1 MVVCTATMPPETR
14 QVPAMKKEHSELLE
28 NPANSEPSDP
38 GDKGEVI
45 VDEDREEGEIVD
57 DLELIISSEDEE
69 FKLRARIQQLEENN
83 KDVERM
89 DMLSANLAHQYNYQ
103 KPGLRLPSQQQKS
116 PVYILSDVSSQS
128 DDEFEAQRKY
138 RKHKVRRLEL
148 GKRHNPALSSDYRRN
163 PFVRRHKHTSPPP
176 PVTTQR
182 RRQDYHHHPPPN
194 HHQRRHQQ
202 HHELED
208 SLDSDGELGEYD
220 INGDNEDDE
229 IDLHRLRLSRNKL
242 RVALAREEREE
253 FVSHYKNSLRERLQY
268 RVPKSPSPKQEVPQS
283 EDPAELKL
291 RLIAL
296 KSAIL
301 KKHLARKKRDAER
314 AYSPTDMINRVHPAI
329 SNDDDIDDF
338 MEISPAAS
346 PDRVQSPPRYPID
359 YAVDTKPVDMELA
372 ETDSDD
378 QQKEVWNSWSNNWNS
393 IDNAGG
399 SWRCFLPNN
408 LPPVSVP
415 IVIDED
421 DEVDI
426 NTDDRTRRENMVYD
440 DDEVPPPPPPFHIP
454 QMHLED
460 EDARDAMHLVD
471 QHSNHSYNSE
481 LQTVSMENSQTI
493 MKTFDQSQANSSDD
507 EAGALRAILLSNL
520 RANRPPPP
528 PPRTPHPVDC
538 DPNSAP
544 APVHVP
550 EPIAVP
556 VLSHVPAPVPDSVP
570 SLVPGPVAQ
579 LKDESTQDNDSDDPE
594 ELRLL
599 LLSSIASKKRT
610 NDPKS
615 KSGLSPEILKNA
627 VKRFQPSEL
636 PIKDEQS
643 QDQQSALVE
652 NNVLEAGKE
661 IINEVVAEP
670 IALETAPI
678 NEESLEL
685 PQPVAKLKVQERKQT
700 SPSTKIIKIVKPNK
714 VINKKTTTKR
724 KLLGNEGSGLSIKRP
739 TALMIKEPSAPLRGQ
754 EVIASSTRLITTV
767 DPASIKV
774 NKLIISLAEESA
786 ASDDDLELSSCFAY
800 TNADIASPL
809 SLAMGSLS
817 GSTTRSNT
825 PISEIAETAP
835 NANNNLRRTVI
846 NEYFEKKID
855 DFLKQA
861 RSKAPT
867 TNSPE
872 AATEKSS
879 EKPQVE
885 EKPPA
890 IATSSKIQTP
900 PKTTPVAVRH
910 LPVASQKE
918 YLRLVERMQML
929 EQKKV
934 RAAKAAA
941 PVAKS
946 KEPTVDKPSSQS
958 KSGPNTANIVKNPA
972 KEVLASTTSSTMTK
986 AKATSAVQKPQVKAA
1001 DLKSPK
1007 TKAKQNQM
1015 SKESRLKAFE
1025 NSFVKIGGSMLV
1037 NLDKSLQMVE
1047 EAKKSKAIRLRCSH
1061 RLKELY
1067 AEMQTVRQ
1075 AVKQEELKLARIQ
1088 SEIQASHEIIISLKQ
1103 KRHKLHAAAMD
1114 LGRGLR
1120 GDDYR
1125 YYHHQPQQQPERR
1138 GKSGTKRLQKPNQ
1151 RLENGRSSM
1160 LLTICYS
1167 YRLIDEEKAAIT
1179 TKSTQLTKEIR
1190 LYNSIV
1196 NYADLKKLTDAEI
1209 SEANT
1214 VMHKESKIVQ
1224 QEESRENVESNS
1236 QETAALQPFADP
1248 QIKKQSQAETEPAIG
1263 KEPETETDP
1272 PDDQAQERIVE
1283 VAVKTTAPY
1292 TVSIMRELRE
1302 EKSDEHRGD
1311 NYLSAYQ
1318 TPMCRNYNSQLDVHA
1333 TICPFD
1339 LMGRCEDADCSYLH
1353 LARPDSQN
1361 ELPKTNPLSISYK

>member
-1 MVVCTATMPPETR
+1 MVVCTATMPPEIR
-14 QVPAMKKEHSELLE
+14 QVPAIKKEHSELLE
-28 NPANSEPSDP
+28 NPANSKPCDP
-38 GDKGEVI
+38 DETVEEGDVE
-45 VDEDREEGEIVD
+45 EDREEGEIVD
-57 DLELIISSEDEE
+57 EFEVIISSEDDE

-89 DMLSANLAHQYNYQ
+89 DLLSANLAHQYNYP
-103 KPGLRLPSQQQKS
+103 KPGPRLPPQQQKS
-116 PVYILSDVSSQS
+116 SVYILSDVSTQS
-128 DDEFEAQRKY
+128 EDEFEAQRKY

-148 GKRHNPALSSDYRRN
+148 GKRHNNSLSSDFRRN
-163 PFVRRHKHTSPPP
+163 PYVRRHKRCSPPP
-176 PVTTQR
+176 PVITQR
-182 RRQDYHHHPPPN
+182 RRQDYHHNQPPN
-194 HHQRRHQQ
+194 RYQRRHQQ
-202 HHELED
+202 HYELEN
-208 SLDSDGELGEYD
+208 SLESDGELGEYD
-220 INGDNEDDE
+220 IACDNDDDE
-229 IDLHRLRLSRNKL
+229 LDMQKLRLSRDKL

-268 RVPKSPSPKQEVPQS
+268 RVNKSPSPKHSKEYQQEEEELPLPPIQILSDGGEDEPHEQNVPQR

-314 AYSPTDMINRVHPAI
+314 AYSPTDMINRVHPVI
-329 SNDDDIDDF
+329 SNDDDIDDL

-346 PDRVQSPPRYPID
+346 PDRVQSPPRYSTD
-359 YAVDTKPVDMELA
+359 YAVDTKPVDMDLA

-378 QQKEVWNSWSNNWNS
+378 QQKEIWNSWSNNWNS

-421 DEVDI
+421 DEVDL
-426 NTDDRTRRENMVYD
+426 NTDNRIMRENIVYD

-454 QMHLED
+454 KIHLED

-471 QHSNHSYNSE
+471 QHSNHSYSSE
-481 LQTVSMENSQTI
+481 LQTVSMENSQTHI
-493 MKTFDQSQANSSDD
+493 NPLDQFQPNSSDD

-528 PPRTPHPVDC
+528 PPRTPPPVDC
-538 DPNSAP
+538 EFKTAP
-544 APVHVP
+544 DQVHVP

-556 VLSHVPAPVPDSVP
+556 VLAPVPVAAPVP
-570 SLVPGPVAQ
+570 SFVPGPVTQ
-579 LKDESTQDNDSDDPE
+579 LKEDSTQDNDSDDPE

-599 LLSSIASKKRT
+599 LLSSIATKKGT
-610 NDPKS
+610 NPKS
-615 KSGLSPEILKNA
+615 DLRPEILKNA
-627 VKRFQPSEL
+627 LKRFQPSEL
-636 PIKDEQS
+636 AIKDERP
-643 QDQQSALVE
+643 QDQHSILDE
-652 NNVLEAGKE
+652 SNVLKAEKE
-661 IINEVVAEP
+661 IENETAVDAV
-670 IALETAPI
+670 ALETAPI
-678 NEESLEL
+678 NVESLEV
-685 PQPVAKLKVQERKQT
+685 PQPRVKLEVQEHKPSF
-700 SPSTKIIKIVKPNK
+700 SPTKIIKIVKPNK

-724 KLLGNEGSGLSIKRP
+724 KLTAIENSGLSMKRP
-739 TALMIKEPSAPLRGQ
+739 NVLMIKEPSAPLRSQ

-774 NKLIISLAEESA
+774 NKMIISLAEESP

-800 TNADIASPL
+800 GNTDIASPL
-809 SLAMGSLS
+809 SLAMGSFS

-825 PISEIAETAP
+825 PISEIAETVP
-835 NANNNLRRTVI
+835 NVNINLRRTLI
-846 NEYFEKKID
+846 NDYFEKKID

-861 RSKAPT
+861 RSNAPT

-872 AATEKSS
+872 AATEKTS
-879 EKPQVE
+879 EKPQVK
-885 EKPPA
+885 EKPPKSV
-890 IATSSKIQTP
+890 TSPKTQPP

-934 RAAKAAA
+934 RAAKTAA

-946 KEPTVDKPSSQS
+946 KAPTVDKPTPKNNSSPS
-958 KSGPNTANIVKNPA
+958 TANIVNNPA
-972 KEVLASTTSSTMTK
+972 KEVLGSKKMTN
-986 AKATSAVQKPQVKAA
+986 AKATSAVQKPQVKTVT
-1001 DLKSPK
+1001 LKSAK
-1007 TKAKQNQM
+1007 TKPMQNHQI

-1025 NSFVKIGGSMLV
+1025 TSFVKIGGSMLV

-1047 EAKKSKAIRLRCSH
+1047 EAKKSKAIRLRCSQ

-1067 AEMQTVRQ
+1067 AEMQTLRQ
-1075 AVKQEELKLARIQ
+1075 AVKQEELKLSKIQ
-1088 SEIQASHEIIISLKQ
+1088 PEIQASHEIIISLKQ

-1125 YYHHQPQQQPERR
+1125 
-1138 GKSGTKRLQKPNQ
+1138 
-1151 RLENGRSSM
+1151 
-1160 LLTICYS
+1160 
-1167 YRLIDEEKAAIT
+1167 LIDEGKAAIT

-1196 NYADLKKLTDAEI
+1196 NYADLVKLSDAEI
-1209 SEANT
+1209 SQPNA
-1214 VMHKESKIVQ
+1214 VMPTESKTVQ
-1224 QEESRENVESNS
+1224 HEESRENFESNS
-1236 QETAALQPFADP
+1236 QKSAALQPTEPLTDP
-1248 QIKKQSQAETEPAIG
+1248 QIKNQSETTETDPAIG
-1263 KEPETETDP
+1263 KQLETETDP
-1272 PDDQAQERIVE
+1272 PDDQAQEKTVE
-1283 VAVKTTAPY
+1283 VAVTTTAPY

-1302 EKSDEHRGD
+1302 EKSDEHHRES
-1311 NYLSAYQ
+1311 YLSAYH

-1361 ELPKTNPLSISYK
+1361 ELPKTSPLSITNK